1 MSEPASEQ
9 IPRRLARLVQPQSPW
24 RAGPSLVVWWR
35 CRERGRSRARRSG
48 AAASCAVQIVKSTS
62 EPSCLGSS
70 RGLHCTLGFNLGMLC
85 ITKVTLPQY
94 QAARCTV
101 SHFIRDTPV
110 VWYSD
115 PCTLYYKIQQGF
127 RLSKTRFV
135 RALKPASSRSQCCA
149 VKVISPLLV

>member
-1 MSEPASEQ
+1 MRGADRE
-9 IPRRLARLVQPQSPW
+9 VYY
-24 RAGPSLVVWWR
+24 RAELLGL
-35 CRERGRSRARRSG
+35 RE
-48 AAASCAVQIVKSTS
+48 
-62 EPSCLGSS
+62 

-115 PCTLYYKIQQGF
+115 PCTLYSKIQQSF
-127 RLSKTRFV
+127 RLGKTRFV
-135 RALKPASSRSQCCA
+135 GALKRPAYTQPVAVLRSQGYYITR
-149 VKVISPLLV
+149 VKRVF